1 MAFFVLVDILGKEKP
16 MTTKMMTGAE
26 ILLECLAREGVEC
39 IFGYPG
45 GATLP
50 LYDALYD
57 HGIRHVLMRHEENA
71 CFAAEGYARAS
82 GKVGVCCAT
91 SGPGA
96 TNLVT
101 GLADA
106 HLDSIP
112 IVAIT
117 GQVSTKV
124 LGTTGFQEA
133 DTFGISLPCTK
144 HNYQV
149 RDIADLPRVIH
160 EAFHIAATGRPGPV
174 LVDIPKDVQ
183 QAKAV
188 YVPSN
193 ELDLPGYMPPAEAEP
208 ALIAQAVQLMWES
221 ARPLVYAGGG
231 IVSGNAA
238 TELRE
243 FVSLLDVP
251 TVCTLMGLGALPAHH
266 PNFVSMPGMHGSYA
280 ANMGLTESD
289 LLIALGVRFDDRVTG
304 KLATFAPHARVIHV
318 DTDASELGKNRS
330 AEVAIAGD
338 VKRVLRQMNELLRE
352 TQPVCAERRAA
363 ERAAWRRQVRIW
375 KAEYPLGSPAS
386 HEVIK
391 PQHLMAEI
399 DRLSAGA
406 AVVASDV
413 GQHQMWAAQL
423 IRFNEPRLWLC
434 SGGLGSMGFGLP
446 AAIGAQIA
454 CPDKPVFAL
463 VGDGGFQMSI
473 PELATVANYQ
483 LPIKIVIM
491 NNGHL
496 GMVRQW
502 QELFHQN
509 RLSHVELDTFPDAVK
524 LAEAY
529 GLRGMTLDDPKS
541 LAQALH
547 EAASTPGPCL
557 VNVKVAPYENVYPMV
572 PSGAGIH
579 EMVLG
584 PEYGSDES
592 TAPQPGGLAARPHD
606 EAFPLAQKSLAVLV
620 ENATGAL
627 QRILTIITA
636 QGCAVKSLSAT
647 PAGVPGQLR
656 ATLTLEGDA
665 KALLRV
671 EKRVSK
677 LVNVLETSEVQLES
691 PDDQVD
697 VPSLPNELFQLD
709 PEELDP
715 LAELVNLPA
724 APENGQPDAPRHTF
738 RSRRKRWAQECDA
751 GTGPV

>member
-1 MAFFVLVDILGKEKP
+1 MVNEK
-16 MTTKMMTGAE
+16 KMTGAE
-26 ILLECLAREGVEC
+26 ILLECLAREGVES

-96 TNLVT
+96 TNLMT

-149 RDIADLPRVIH
+149 RNLADLPRVIH
-160 EAFHIAATGRPGPV
+160 EAFYIAATGRPGPV

-188 YVPSN
+188 YEPCD
-193 ELDLPGYMPPAEAEP
+193 ELDLPGYQPPAEGDPE
-208 ALIAQAVQLMWES
+208 LIAQAVQMIWDSE
-221 ARPLVYAGGG
+221 RPLVYAGGG
-231 IVSGNAA
+231 IISAGASR
-238 TELRE
+238 ELRE
-243 FVSLLDVP
+243 FVGRLGAP
-251 TVCTLMGLGALPAHH
+251 TVCTLMGLGGLPADD

-280 ANMGLTESD
+280 ANMGLTEAD
-289 LLIALGVRFDDRVTG
+289 LIIALGVRFDDRVTG
-304 KLATFAPHARVIHV
+304 KLAAFAPRARVIHV
-318 DTDASELGKNRS
+318 DVDASELGKNRH

-338 VKRVLRQMNELLRE
+338 VKCVLRQMNHRLNETSRE
-352 TQPVCAERRAA
+352 NAERRAE
-363 ERAAWRRQVRIW
+363 EREAWQRQVRVW
-375 KAEYPLGSPAS
+375 KAEYPLWVPAS

-391 PQHLMAEI
+391 PQHLMSEI
-399 DRLSAGA
+399 DRLSGGA
-406 AVVASDV
+406 AIVASDV

-423 IRFNEPRLWLC
+423 IRFNEPRRWLC

-446 AAIGAQIA
+446 AAIGAQVA

-473 PELATVANYQ
+473 PELATVANYK

-509 RLSHVELDTFPDAVK
+509 RLSHVELDTFPDAEK
-524 LAEAY
+524 LAAAY
-529 GLRGMTLDDPKS
+529 GLRGMTVEHPKA
-541 LAQALH
+541 LAHALH
-547 EAASTPGPCL
+547 EAAMTPGPML
-557 VNVKVAPYENVYPMV
+557 VNVRVAPYENVYPMV
-572 PSGAGIH
+572 PSGAGIQ

-584 PEYGSDES
+584 PEYEREEPASPLPPPLKAHDDV
-592 TAPQPGGLAARPHD
+592 APPVQRTLD
-606 EAFPLAQKSLAVLV
+606 VLL
-620 ENATGAL
+620 ENAPGAL

-636 QGCAVKSLSAT
+636 QCCALRNLSAD
-647 PAGVPGQLR
+647 PAAPGRLKV
-656 ATLTLEGDA
+656 TLALEGDA
-665 KALLRV
+665 KALSRV
-671 EKRVSK
+671 EKKIGK
-677 LVNVLETSEVQLES
+677 LVNVLETTGSATPVGDTETES
-691 PDDQVD
+691 PASPTGSCQVD
-697 VPSLPNELFQLD
+697 SEALD
-709 PEELDP
+709 PIFALLGAPPAKTHDSPGTSKPP
-715 LAELVNLPA
+715 LR
-724 APENGQPDAPRHTF
+724 PR
-738 RSRRKRWAQECDA
+738 RQRWAQECKA
-751 GTGPV
+751 EPNPR